1 MVFWWPI
8 RSGDLPESCH
18 PSLVDYSLKMLNH
31 NFYLS
36 AIKKGMKLW
45 LKVFNNFYNFCISSK
60 KLWLFFSQLKGGV
73 VINNGVESSIMSFLA
88 GFNVIKLCIAL
99 SESLFNAL
107 TLNMILLDF
116 TAHACIIVSQSKL
129 SQGRNVMKITLTVWI
144 RYWQRMNHTDHHSC
158 KLFQRISQSI
168 WDMVVQA
175 YPRVTHTILTQY

>member
-1 MVFWWPI
+1 MI
-8 RSGDLPESCH
+8 Q
-18 PSLVDYSLKMLNH
+18 
-31 NFYLS
+31 
-36 AIKKGMKLW
+36 AIDH
-45 LKVFNNFYNFCISSK
+45 ISSK

-129 SQGRNVMKITLTVWI
+129 SQGRNVMKITLTV
-144 RYWQRMNHTDHHSC
+144 
-158 KLFQRISQSI
+158 
-168 WDMVVQA
+168 
-175 YPRVTHTILTQY
+175 